1 MRCKKGTRKNKAG
14 DCVPYVALSKPVIDS
29 IIQEYG
35 LKPSAATYIK
45 KMKAT
50 KRRTDYYTYNPE
62 FTELENLHLKTIA
75 KVSEILKYGTAK
87 EKKLIL

>member
-1 MRCKKGTRKNKAG
+1 MRCKKGTRKNKG

-50 KRRTDYYTYNPE
+50 KRRTDYYTYNPD
-62 FTELENLHLKTIA
+62 FTELENLDA
-75 KVSEILKYGTAK
+75 KARARVAEILKYGTTK
-87 EKKLIL
+87 EKNLIL

>member
-14 DCVPYVALSKPVIDS
+14 DCVAYASLPKIVIDS

-45 KMKAT
+45 SIKGT
-50 KRRTDYYTYNPE
+50 KRRTDYYTYNPNMS
-62 FTELENLHLKTIA
+62 ELENLHVKA
-75 KVSEILKYGTAK
+75 RARVAEILKFGTAK
-87 EKKLIL
+87 EQRLIL